1 MPRAVTPPADASI
14 QPAGLEPG
22 SFRDPESRVFYDGD
36 EVYRALSPDGLTD
49 FEALRASGLLGDE
62 RIVRTELVEESGA
75 GGRAAREGL
84 LVHEPAAVLR
94 HERIPFVSYPYEWTF
109 SMLKDAALV
118 QLDLLL
124 ASLEHDL
131 VLKDSTPYNV
141 QFKGARPV
149 FVDVGSFERLREGE
163 AWVGYRQFC
172 MLYLYPLLLQ
182 SVKDVPYHPWLRGSI
197 DGITPTQMRAL
208 LSFRDRL
215 RKGMFTNVFLHARL
229 EARYADRPDQVK
241 QEVKRVFKKELL
253 VANVRKMRKLVER
266 LSWDPPKGVWT
277 AYGERNSYTD
287 DDARR
292 KDEFVRQVATAQ
304 PWNLV
309 WDIGANNGRYSR
321 IAAEGARTVVA
332 VDADQGPVELLY
344 RDLKQEDN
352 EQILTLTMNL
362 ADPSPGL
369 GWRGLERRSMP
380 DRGKPDLVL
389 ALALVHHVAIR
400 ANVPV
405 KEFVDWLASLGSA
418 LVIEFPTREDPM
430 VKKLLAPK
438 REGLHPDYEL
448 GYFERT
454 LNEAFEVER
463 SERLESGTRVLYFAR
478 PKRG

>member
-1 MPRAVTPPADASI
+1 MRPPDDISAET
-14 QPAGLEPG
+14 GLEPG
-22 SFRDPESRVFYDGD
+22 SFRDPESRVFYSDG
-36 EVYRALSPDGLTD
+36 EVYRALSADGLSDYQALVEAGLLDDERLVRTEQAEGT
-49 FEALRASGLLGDE
+49 EALR
-62 RIVRTELVEESGA
+62 
-75 GGRAAREGL
+75 GL

-124 ASLEHDL
+124 AALEQNM

-141 QFKGARPV
+141 QFRGARPV
-149 FVDVGSFERLREGE
+149 FVDVGSYERLREGE
-163 AWVGYRQFC
+163 PWVGYRQFC

-182 SVKDVPYHPWLRGSI
+182 AAKDVPFHPWMRGSI
-197 DGITPTQMRAL
+197 DGIRPAEMASL
-208 LSFRDRL
+208 LSFRDRF
-215 RKGMFTNVFLHARL
+215 RRGVFTNVFLHARL
-229 EARYADRPDQVK
+229 EKRYADRPQEVKDQVK
-241 QEVKRVFKKELL
+241 RRGLKREIVM
-253 VANVRKMRKLVER
+253 ANVRKMRKLVER
-266 LSWDPPKGVWT
+266 LDWSPPDGVWT

-287 DDARR
+287 EDAGR
-292 KDEFVRQVATAQ
+292 KDEFVRSVATSRH
-304 PWNLV
+304 WDLV

-321 IAAEGARTVVA
+321 IAAEGASTVVA
-332 VDADQGPVELLY
+332 VDADQGPMELLY
-344 RDLKQEDN
+344 RDLRGEGDEK
-352 EQILTLTMNL
+352 ILTLTMNL

-389 ALALVHHVAIR
+389 ALALIHHVAIS

-418 LVIEFPTREDPM
+418 LVIEFPTLEDPM

-448 GYFERT
+448 GFFERC
-454 LNEAFEVER
+454 LGEAFEIER

-478 PKRG
+478 PKG